1 MTIAAESAAESAES
15 GAFGRRVRSAL
26 IWRSGS
32 QMIAQLVMWAST
44 FLVIR
49 LLSPSDYGLF
59 AMTQI
64 VMSLTALFN
73 GYGLTGALVQSESV
87 DRQRTAQV
95 FGLLILM
102 NGALA
107 IAQLAIAPLAAVYFR
122 QPLIADMIRVQ
133 ALFHLLTPFIMMPQ
147 ALLSRAID
155 FRTQARANI
164 AAAMVAAVT
173 ALLAALSGLGVWTLV
188 IAPLCMFVTRA
199 ALLAVIGRWWIRP
212 SFDFRGAGG
221 AIGFG
226 GAMLLSEAL
235 WFVQTQADV
244 FIGGRWLTPAD
255 LGAYTT
261 AVFLSQIVINKFLP
275 ALNEVAFP
283 AYARL
288 QGDRAATAYAFLKAV
303 RMVMLVVMPF
313 SLGLA
318 VTARPLVL
326 TVLGDH
332 WAAAVPIV
340 ALLGL
345 ATPFVALRTLYQPVV
360 NALGRPGIMAG
371 ISGAG
376 AVIMPIAFLIGA
388 RHGAVGMA
396 WGWVAG
402 FPLLALIASLLSLP
416 VIGVRAHD
424 LLRAVAPSALA
435 GLAMAA
441 LVLAIESR
449 LPPLSA
455 PIRLALLVPA
465 GAIAY
470 FGALALVARPLLAEL
485 WRLARRRAG

>member
-1 MTIAAESAAESAES
+1 MTIAAESSPQTDES
-15 GAFGRRVRSAL
+15 GSFGGRVRSAL

-32 QMIAQLVMWAST
+32 QIVAQLVMWAST

-49 LLSPSDYGLF
+49 LLSPGDYGLF

-87 DRQRTAQV
+87 DRQRSAQV

-107 IAQLAIAPLAAVYFR
+107 VAQLAIAPLAAAYFR
-122 QPLIADMIRVQ
+122 QPVVADMIRVQ

-164 AAAMVAAVT
+164 VAAMVAAVT
-173 ALLAALSGLGVWTLV
+173 ALVSAIAGLGVWTLV
-188 IAPLCMFVTRA
+188 LAPLAMFLTRA
-199 ALLAVIGRWWIRP
+199 ILLAVLGRWWIRP

-275 ALNEVAFP
+275 ALNDVAFP

-288 QGDRAATAYAFLKAV
+288 QGDRAATSYAFLKAV

-318 VTARPLVL
+318 VTAEPLVL
-326 TVLGDH
+326 TMLGDH

-345 ATPFVALRTLYQPVV
+345 ATPFVALRTLYQPIT
-360 NALGRPGIMAG
+360 NALGRPGIMAA

-376 AVIMPIAFLIGA
+376 AVIMPIAFLVGA
-388 RHGAVGMA
+388 RHGAIGMA

-402 FPLLALIASLLSLP
+402 FPLLALIASILSLP
-416 VIGVRAHD
+416 VIGVRAAD
-424 LLRAVAPSALA
+424 LARAIAPSALA
-435 GLAMAA
+435 GITMAV
-441 LVLAIESR
+441 LVLALESQ
-449 LPPLSA
+449 LPPLA
-455 PIRLALLVPA
+455 PIARLALLVPA
-465 GAIAY
+465 GALAY